1 MDQCSLFR
9 HVSCVSEILKDG
21 SQAFHSLRY
30 IYGTTKPVAVM
41 DSRGLRPVCS
51 GWRIQMKHLHE
62 QSSRSIAGRSL
73 PLGGSEFVEPVE
85 DHHRN
90 DEAPEDHSRDEEPNS
105 LSPTSGRNLFRR
117 RRGSTD
123 ARLWHDFVSHDFAR
137 LVAEPTALASS
148 TFRNSGHFRSPGA
161 PGGCICRQG
170 G

>member
-1 MDQCSLFR
+1 
-9 HVSCVSEILKDG
+9 
-21 SQAFHSLRY
+21 
-30 IYGTTKPVAVM
+30 
-41 DSRGLRPVCS
+41 
-51 GWRIQMKHLHE
+51 
-62 QSSRSIAGRSL
+62 L

-161 PGGCICRQG
+161 PGGCVAKGVDYSFLLSSISELLSLTKTGLEQSGPRF
-170 G
+170 